1 MMSPP
6 FASPS
11 RAASQVAVPSISLSP
26 PTAASGTAAGS
37 QPSSPRYRPYTVTHP
52 GGTAPSPTPRSSPSL
67 PALASS
73 PQAVPASSSRQR
85 PTSRGPPSLSA
96 SPSALSRRPSSL
108 RISPRYLCSRSV
120 GCVFAVQGK
129 ELNTVWKSCC
139 VTLTSVPYVFC
150 LGLLTHVSVQCGG
163 LAPQVR
169 AAARLS

>member
-6 FASPS
+6 LAPSGAASP
-11 RAASQVAVPSISLSP
+11 VAVPSMSLSAHGP
-26 PTAASGTAAGS
+26 APGTAAGS

-52 GGTAPSPTPRSSPSL
+52 GGAAASPALRSSGISILSSSPSL

-85 PTSRGPPSLSA
+85 ATSTGPPLLSA

-108 RISPRYLCSRSV
+108 RISPRYLFSRRA

-129 ELNTVWKSCC
+129 VVNMVGRTVVC
-139 VTLTSVPYVFC
+139 
-150 LGLLTHVSVQCGG
+150 H
-163 LAPQVR
+163 
-169 AAARLS
+169 